1 VAAGDGR
8 GEERQ
13 RDRESRAQF
22 EFGERITDSEESSE
36 EGLLGLRSPP
46 SSCHGLELIIAHL
59 KSWITNFL

>member
-1 VAAGDGR
+1 VVAAGDGL

-36 EGLLGLRSPP
+36 EMEGG
-46 SSCHGLELIIAHL
+46 EHL
-59 KSWITNFL
+59 VMGRIFVCTRIS